1 MIIPQDWTYSRQ
13 PRSSVGFRGFESHP
27 PRFLTN
33 PPLSQSIVG
42 EIVSF
47 ALWMKK
53 HGYRDSTVRGCVRV
67 LETQNYGEN

>member
-1 MIIPQDWTYSRQ
+1 MLRNFVMSNN
-13 PRSSVGFRGFESHP
+13 SSGPCGVSPDEPKAKSASVRGFESHP
-27 PRFLTN
+27 PHYSTN

-53 HGYRDSTVRGCVRV
+53 QGKY
-67 LETQNYGEN
+67 LERMIE